1 MEKKILVTAAGGNQG
16 KILIPKAAKAG
27 FTVRAMRRSKDADE
41 LLAIGASEVVIGD
54 ASNPNDVARPWRA
67 SRPFIMSDPRPI
79 RMKRR
84 WA

>member
-27 FTVRAMRRSKDADE
+27 FTVRAMRRPKDADE
-41 LLAIGASEVVIGD
+41 LLAIGVSEVVIGGERHRRRNTKH
-54 ASNPNDVARPWRA
+54 ASNGR
-67 SRPFIMSDPRPI
+67 SLCTDPSNT
-79 RMKRR
+79 